1 MGAGAG
7 AVRAAAV
14 ELRERGGSD
23 HQLPLPVGPRPTS
36 RQAMAVVFARRYEH
50 DPTTGT
56 GTRGVSSGE
65 FGGDI
70 DRVEAR

>member
-1 MGAGAG
+1 
-7 AVRAAAV
+7 
-14 ELRERGGSD
+14 
-23 HQLPLPVGPRPTS
+23 
-36 RQAMAVVFARRYEH
+36 MAVVFARRYEH

-70 DRVEAR
+70 DRVDAR